1 MALVPLAV
9 HAQVAA
15 APSAPD
21 VAKFAFAW
29 PAKTTARVDARRYRE
44 RRVGAKDDTSD
55 VRLSYRMTG
64 QRTGA
69 EYVISIDDFRLPESA
84 ASRMHKYE
92 IASFADRLG
101 ALVPAYRV
109 NAAGEFARLES
120 TAAIRALIDS
130 TITALEAK
138 DGPTPPQAKQL
149 MNTMTSDAV
158 LASAAAQEWNA
169 LVGTWAGAEL
179 EVGEAYSSEGEEEVP
194 ILQGAT
200 IKFRY
205 EFAAIRRMSCDSV
218 AAPRALDCVEL
229 QMVSKPDSA
238 AMRQFLERFMN
249 TLMSD
254 AAKGVAFSA
263 FNVENVVTLVAR
275 PESLLPMLLIVT
287 KEVTAT
293 MSADGKTEQLYQ
305 LDVKSQRYS
314 YDKD

>member
-1 MALVPLAV
+1 M
-9 HAQVAA
+9 
-15 APSAPD
+15 PSS
-21 VAKFAFAW
+21 
-29 PAKTTARVDARRYRE
+29 RLE
-44 RRVGAKDDTSD
+44 RR
-55 VRLSYRMTG
+55 
-64 QRTGA
+64 
-69 EYVISIDDFRLPESA
+69 I
-84 ASRMHKYE
+84 
-92 IASFADRLG
+92 
-101 ALVPAYRV
+101 
-109 NAAGEFARLES
+109 
-120 TAAIRALIDS
+120 
-130 TITALEAK
+130 
-138 DGPTPPQAKQL
+138 
-149 MNTMTSDAV
+149 
-158 LASAAAQEWNA
+158 
-169 LVGTWAGAEL
+169 
-179 EVGEAYSSEGEEEVP
+179 SSEGEEEVP

-218 AAPRALDCVEL
+218 AAPSALDCVEL